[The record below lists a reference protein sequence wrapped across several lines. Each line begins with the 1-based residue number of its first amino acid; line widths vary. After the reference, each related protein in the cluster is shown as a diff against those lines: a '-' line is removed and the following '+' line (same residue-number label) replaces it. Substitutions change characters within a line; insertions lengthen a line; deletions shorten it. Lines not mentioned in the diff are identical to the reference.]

1 VFEWVTDRLG
11 AQGAVCGGGR
21 YDGMFEQLGG
31 KRTPAVGWGMG
42 IERML
47 LLLEAVGVAMPSE
60 PVDVYAIVP
69 SAEALATA
77 MATCEALRAAGLA
90 VQMHAAGAEGQGSM
104 KAQFKKADASGARHA
119 VVFGPDELARGQV
132 GVKDLRNPATPQAA
146 VALDPVDALV
156 SRIKNASTRA
166 S

>member
-1 VFEWVTDRLG
+1 MQRRRGLRRRV
-11 AQGAVCGGGR
+11 AVQIFQP
-21 YDGMFEQLGG
+21 D
-31 KRTPAVGWGMG
+31 
-42 IERML
+42 
-47 LLLEAVGVAMPSE
+47 
-60 PVDVYAIVP
+60 
-69 SAEALATA
+69 
-77 MATCEALRAAGLA
+77 RAAGEL
-90 VQMHAAGAEGQGSM
+90 VGAEGQGSM

-132 GVKDLRNPATPQAA
+132 GLKDLRNPATPQAA